1 MKKSKKRKIL
11 IVCLFIIL
19 IPIFLAI
26 CFTDNKTIDY
36 TYYDIGKN
44 TEKEQIKIMQ
54 LSDMHFPNIKI
65 DLENVL
71 NKIDEEK
78 IDIITITGDL
88 INGNDDLEES
98 GVKSFIESINKC
110 SNVFYV
116 FGNHEESSNKKEE
129 LRNLLIK
136 NNVTVLENEYKLIN
150 IKNKNIL
157 IMGLKDDGDF
167 SSLSLDN
174 IDSDYNILLSHR
186 PEKFE
191 SYINNESKYIPNL
204 ILSGHAH
211 GGQIRIFNQGLIA
224 PNQGFF
230 PKYTSGI
237 YTMNYSCMVVS
248 RGIGASILP
257 YRINNKPHIPLINI
271 YI

>member
-1 MKKSKKRKIL
+1 MKKCKKRKIL

-19 IPIFLAI
+19 IPIILAI

-36 TYYDIGKN
+36 TYYDIEEN
-44 TEKEQIKIMQ
+44 TEKNQIKIMQ

-65 DLENVL
+65 DLDNVL

-78 IDIITITGDL
+78 IDIIAITGDL
-88 INGNDDLEES
+88 INGNDGLDES
-98 GVKSFIESINKC
+98 GVKSFIESINKYPY
-110 SNVFYV
+110 VFYV

-136 NNVTVLENEYKLIN
+136 NNVTVLENEYKLVD
-150 IKNKNIL
+150 IKSKNIL

-167 SSLSLDN
+167 SSLNIDN

-191 SYINNESKYIPNL
+191 SYVNNESKYKPNL
-204 ILSGHAH
+204 IMSGHAH
-211 GGQIRIFNQGLIA
+211 GGQIRVFNQGLIA

-257 YRINNKPHIPLINI
+257 HRINNKPHIPLINI

>member
-11 IVCLFIIL
+11 IICLFIIL
-19 IPIFLAI
+19 IPIILAI

-36 TYYDIGKN
+36 SYYEIDEN
-44 TEKEQIKIMQ
+44 REKDQIKIMQ

-65 DLENVL
+65 DLDNVL
-71 NKIDEEK
+71 SKIEEDS
-78 IDIITITGDL
+78 IDIVALTGDL

-98 GVKSFIESINKC
+98 GVKSFIESIKKY

-136 NNVTVLENEYKLIN
+136 NNITVLENEYKLVN

-157 IMGLKDDGDF
+157 ITGLKDGGDF

-174 IDSDYNILLSHR
+174 IDFDYNILLAHR

-191 SYINNESKYIPNL
+191 SYVNNESKYKPNL

-230 PKYTSGI
+230 PHYTSGI
-237 YTMNYSCMVVS
+237 YSQNQSHMVVS
-248 RGIGASILP
+248 RGLGASILP
-257 YRINNKPHIPLINI
+257 HRINNKPHIPLINI